1 MYSDFRTRLASLSD
15 DGYRELSMHGI
26 PCERPF
32 LGVRIPD
39 IRRLVAKIPEEQFDV
54 FLSETPV
61 AIEEVIARGLL
72 IGRLP
77 YDSMLEFFDS
87 QIEYLD
93 NWCTVDIFCAALRKT
108 VKKHEDDFLEQKVEG
123 LLKSDNE
130 FSIRAGL
137 VCLLD
142 FYVNPDYLHLIF
154 DRVESLCKREEYYV
168 RMALAWLIAECF
180 VKYPDETYGY
190 LVRSKL
196 DKWTF
201 NKTISKICD
210 SYRVDKDAKAR
221 LKALRRPA
229 SN

>member
-1 MYSDFRTRLASLSD
+1 MYSDFRTSLASLSD
-15 DGYRELSMHGI
+15 DEYREFSMRGI

-32 LGVRIPD
+32 FGVRIPD
-39 IRRLVAKIPEEQFDV
+39 IRKLVAKIPKEQFSI

-77 YDSMLEFFDS
+77 YDEMLEFFDS

-93 NWCTVDIFCAALRKT
+93 NWCTVDTFCAALRKT
-108 VKKHEDDFLEQKVEG
+108 VKKHEADFLEQKVEG

-130 FSIRAGL
+130 FPTRTGL

-154 DRVESLCKREEYYV
+154 DRVESLYKREEYYV
-168 RMALAWLIAECF
+168 RMALAWLLAECF
-180 VKYPDETYGY
+180 IKYPDETYSY
-190 LVRSKL
+190 LAQSKL
-196 DKWTF
+196 NKWTF
-201 NKTISKICD
+201 NKAISKICD
-210 SYRVDKDAKAR
+210 SYRIDIESKNLVRK
-221 LKALRRPA
+221 LRK
-229 SN
+229 